1 MDQPAQPEL
10 TERDIE
16 FECSRCGNVLVVDR
30 DGEGLELDCPHC
42 AGRIRVPPYRGD
54 PRLLRAQAKAIES
67 TPPVPKPPV
76 PKPVVPEPVVPE
88 PAPVAPAPEPAPVA
102 PAPEPA
108 VVAPPAEPVARR
120 REYDFSSLSDEVV
133 RKREAELRH
142 LLKENQSQRVEIQ
155 GYLNQATITLHRNQ
169 LKLRKLIE
177 RQLDFDAEMSAILRR
192 LSPTSPA
199 ADSAAGISAPGTIKS
214 A

>member
-67 TPPVPKPPV
+67 TPPVPKP
-76 PKPVVPEPVVPE
+76 VVPEPVVPE
-88 PAPVAPAPEPAPVA
+88 PVVPEPAPVA